1 MGASTAQPTPTRRFD
16 WSTTLLGRDTVLL
29 LRLQTRL
36 VTNSV
41 GTLFRQSVV
50 RPLTVFCVMFVIFG
64 FVFLVSVEGF
74 SFIKLHHLA
83 LTDRIVGLVL
93 DLLFLSLGVMLI
105 FSTALLLYASLFAS
119 PETSFLLS
127 RPVAADKVFA
137 YKFHGAV
144 AFSSWAFLLLGAP
157 VLVAYGLVGEAPW
170 HFYLFVS
177 LFFVGF
183 TLLPGSFGALLCL
196 LVVNFI
202 PRQRKVLLLVAAFV
216 AVIIAAAVVQ
226 QIYWVARHE
235 PLERESNSRLLNR
248 INFARSVHMPSH
260 WVASGLRSSARN
272 GPGDIG
278 QALYYLALVW
288 SNGLLAYLLTTWS
301 SKFLYRRGVNR
312 VVTGGTLR
320 RRYGASRL
328 DRLLAPA
335 LGFIDART
343 RLLLVKDFRTF
354 RRDPA
359 QWSQVLIFSGL
370 LLLAFANIGLF
381 SGDDT
386 PWPYINCI
394 SAANVLLIG
403 LLVAVYNGRFIFP
416 LLSLEGRKFWILGLL
431 PIDRAQLLWGKF
443 IFSTTMT
450 LAFAEVLTLFS
461 DLMLRVPGTIV
472 VLHAVTV
479 LLLAVGLSG
488 LSVGLGAALAD
499 FRETNPSKIAS
510 GFGGTLNS
518 IIGLLYLLAIF
529 AFGSG
534 PWHLA
539 MMFDLGTEFTPAG
552 FATVGVGVGAGV
564 VIALIALTWPL
575 RLGIR
580 SIRRREF

>member
-1 MGASTAQPTPTRRFD
+1 MATTNSHLSLSRGAGWPA
-16 WSTTLLGRDTVLL
+16 TLLDRETVLL

-36 VTNSV
+36 LRNSV
-41 GTLFRQSVV
+41 AGLFRQSVI

-74 SFIKLHHLA
+74 GFIKLQHLA

-93 DLLFLSLGVMLI
+93 DLLFLSLGVMLV

-119 PETSFLLS
+119 PETAFLLS
-127 RPVAADKVFA
+127 KPVAADKVFA

-157 VLVAYGLVGEAPW
+157 VLIAYGLVGEAPW
-170 HFYLFVS
+170 QFYIFVG

-183 TLLPGSFGALLCL
+183 TLLPGSIGALLCL

-202 PRQRKVLLLVAAFV
+202 PRQRKVLLVV
-216 AVIIAAAVVQ
+216 TAVVIFLIAGLAVQ
-226 QIYWVARHE
+226 QIAWAAQHE
-235 PLERESNSRLLNR
+235 SFERESNNRLLSR
-248 INFARSVHMPSH
+248 ISFARSAHIPSH
-260 WVASGLRSSARN
+260 WVASGLRASARN

-288 SNGLLAYLLTTWS
+288 SNGLLAYVATTWS

-312 VVTGGTLR
+312 IVTGGSLR
-320 RRYGASRL
+320 RRYGASLL

-335 LGFIDART
+335 LGFIDAHT
-343 RLLLVKDFRTF
+343 RLLLVKDWRTF

-370 LLLAFANIGLF
+370 LVLAFANIGLF
-381 SGDDT
+381 SGDT
-386 PWPYINCI
+386 PWPYVNCI

-443 IFSTTMT
+443 LFSTTMA
-450 LAFAEVLTLFS
+450 LGFAEVLTLFS
-461 DLMLRVPGTIV
+461 DLMLRMPATIV
-472 VLHAVTV
+472 SLHAVTV

-488 LSVGLGAALAD
+488 MSVGLGAALAD

-518 IIGLLYLLAIF
+518 IIGLLFLLGTF
-529 AFGSG
+529 AVVSG

-539 MMFDLGTEFTPAG
+539 KTFDSSTELTPRGLAVI
-552 FATVGVGVGAGV
+552 FAGV
-564 VIALIALTWPL
+564 VGGLVIGLIALILPL

-580 SIRRREF
+580 SIRGREF